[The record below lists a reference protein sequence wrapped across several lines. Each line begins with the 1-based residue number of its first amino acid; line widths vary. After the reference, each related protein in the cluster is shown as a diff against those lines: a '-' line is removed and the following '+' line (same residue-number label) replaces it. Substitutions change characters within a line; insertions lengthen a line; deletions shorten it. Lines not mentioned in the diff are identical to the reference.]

1 MNDENNT
8 PIHEENGENAD
19 DNVMEKLYNEAEA
32 ALDAQDEAKADS
44 ETEQATQPAP
54 PASLPEDMEEGEE
67 ATAGAGAAP
76 ALEEDPTITALRE
89 EAEKNRAGWQR
100 ALADFQN
107 YKRRTER
114 ELADSRQRAA
124 LDTLTSVLPVID
136 DFERALDNVPED
148 LQGHS
153 WMNGVE
159 LILNKLAKL
168 LEEHNVDVIDPVGEA
183 FDPNRH
189 EAIGMEHSD
198 EIESGHVTTTLQKGY
213 ESNGRILRP
222 ALVRVA
228 S

>member
-8 PIHEENGENAD
+8 PIHEEDGENAD